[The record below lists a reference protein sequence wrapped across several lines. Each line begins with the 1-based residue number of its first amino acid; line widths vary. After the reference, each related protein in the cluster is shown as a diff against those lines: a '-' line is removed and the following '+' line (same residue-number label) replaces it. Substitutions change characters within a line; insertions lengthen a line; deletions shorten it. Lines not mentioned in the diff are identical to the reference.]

1 MAEAMS
7 QHRKAAFSLAR
18 HSTGIIA
25 SVLFL
30 GPIVWTVLSTF
41 KPAQEARQP
50 PLPP

>member
-30 GPIVWTVLSTF
+30 GPIVWTV
-41 KPAQEARQP
+41 
-50 PLPP
+50 